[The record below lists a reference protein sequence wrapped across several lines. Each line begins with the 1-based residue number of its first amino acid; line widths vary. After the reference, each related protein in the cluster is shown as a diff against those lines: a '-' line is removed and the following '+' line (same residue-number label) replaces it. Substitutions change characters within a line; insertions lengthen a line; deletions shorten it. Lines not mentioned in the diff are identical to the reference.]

1 MQQEQSAIAVTT
13 IIMSY
18 RNHQYSRFQL
28 VQARGMPLQ
37 EPSRPVV
44 ILPVLANGIPQQ
56 TRVLS
61 EPKGP
66 IQTVH
71 MATKNKQAQPVPE
84 KQEQKVLHQCPKI
97 TVFTSP
103 CTKTVPQTSDTT
115 NKYKKRVCNQTA
127 SKIKKN
133 SIENPVNHIKIKK
146 NNSKNKKKASA
157 KSTDKPVLD
166 GKLLCEPKLPK
177 STINKIIQ
185 NMNSE

>member
-1 MQQEQSAIAVTT
+1 MAIAMNATRT
-13 IIMSY
+13 K
-18 RNHQYSRFQL
+18 RNSSDNNNHVIPEPSVL
-28 VQARGMPLQ
+28 AVPTGSARGMPLQ

-103 CTKTVPQTSDTT
+103 CPKLCPKQVTRQISP
-115 NKYKKRVCNQTA
+115 KKGSVIKQHQKSKKTA
-127 SKIKKN
+127 SKIR
-133 SIENPVNHIKIKK
+133 
-146 NNSKNKKKASA
+146 
-157 KSTDKPVLD
+157 
-166 GKLLCEPKLPK
+166 
-177 STINKIIQ
+177 
-185 NMNSE
+185 